1 MCITHHNLDL
11 QGLLRHRLV
20 TLNIMF
26 NMNLCK
32 PHNYTNLLIQTG
44 FFTKVYSD
52 LKLLQRG
59 FEIAIS
65 PCVCN
70 YNFQKISERMQTTMS
85 KLIKQAVVTDVL
97 S

>member
-1 MCITHHNLDL
+1 
-11 QGLLRHRLV
+11 
-20 TLNIMF
+20 MF
-26 NMNLCK
+26 NRNLYK

-44 FFTKVYSD
+44 FFTKVDSD

-59 FEIAIS
+59 FEMAIS
-65 PCVCN
+65 PWFCN
-70 YNFQKISERMQTTMS
+70 YNIQQISERMQTTMS